1 MNAIARY
8 AFAATAGFLAIASY
22 VPAHAAPAG
31 TDSAAADTIT
41 FDQYRDWRMHFIEE
55 RQIQIAA
62 ELTEKNLPDARRAG
76 LERQKAYYDYFAAMP
91 AAERDR
97 LFRERFDE
105 IDANRD
111 GVIDKNERAAWHDK
125 QRAFYDRPSYRREA
139 ANDTHR

>member
-8 AFAATAGFLAIASY
+8 AFAATAGLLVAASY
-22 VPAHAAPAG
+22 FPAEAAPAT
-31 TDSAAADTIT
+31 TDSATETIT

-62 ELTEKNLPDARRAG
+62 ELADKNLTDARRAA
-76 LERQKAYYDYFAAMP
+76 LQRQKGYYDYFAAMP
-91 AAERDR
+91 TADRDR

-105 IDANRD
+105 IDANHD
-111 GVIDKNERAAWHDK
+111 GIIDHGERAAWHDK
-125 QRAFYDRPSYRREA
+125 QRAFYDRPNYRREA